1 MSDLISRSALKEEM
15 VKDLAASIY
24 MSEMRKTDIAI
35 RVLNRIDEAPAV
47 DAVPVVRC
55 RECAYA
61 WKAKRT
67 GTLYCELHESYAFAV
82 RPDGY
87 CSRGAKMRGDAD
99 AE

>member
-55 RECAYA
+55 RECEEYESDC
-61 WKAKRT
+61 
-67 GTLYCELHESYAFAV
+67 GYCDYWETSRNF
-82 RPDGY
+82 DDY
-87 CSRGAKMRGDAD
+87 CSRGKRKMDGG
-99 AE
+99 AEA